1 MMALMSTLEQKTSFW
16 TLKPVG
22 LGRRGRLGALL
33 GLLALCLSLYAWRS
47 QAFWDAL
54 SPVTQK
60 QLLYELAGTEK
71 VDPMLLAAIIKSE
84 SGFNPVAES
93 SKGALGLM
101 QLMPDTAAQMAHEL
115 KLNYQDADDL
125 YTQDVNLRLGS
136 HYFAK
141 LLKSYNGSLVLAL
154 AAYNAG
160 PAKVRA
166 WGLLAWGQDQDLLLD
181 AIPLPET
188 KAYVQRVLWHYRFF
202 KRMQELKRF
211 LNGDAQL

>member
-1 MMALMSTLEQKTSFW
+1 MDSVKPKSF
-16 TLKPVG
+16 TDPV
-22 LGRRGRLGALL
+22 LVILPRPRHRVRLSLLL
-33 GLLALCLSLYAWRS
+33 GLLGLSLALWAWRS

-54 SPVTQK
+54 SPVTHK

-84 SGFNPVAES
+84 SGFNPFAES

-101 QLMPDTAAQMAHEL
+101 QLMPSTATQMAYEL
-115 KLNYQDADDL
+115 KINYQDADDL
-125 YTQDVNLRLGS
+125 YTQEVNLRLGA

-160 PAKVRA
+160 PAKVKA
-166 WGLLAWGQDQDLLLD
+166 WGMQAWGEDQDLVL
-181 AIPLPET
+181 AQIPILET
-188 KAYVQRVLWHYRFF
+188 RVYVQRVLWQYRFF
-202 KRMQELKRF
+202 KRMQIVKRF

>member
-1 MMALMSTLEQKTSFW
+1 L
-16 TLKPVG
+16 G
-22 LGRRGRLGALL
+22 LLSA
-33 GLLALCLSLYAWRS
+33 LLALCLALYAWRS

-84 SGFNPVAES
+84 SGFNPFAES
-93 SKGALGLM
+93 RRGALGLM

-115 KLNYQDADDL
+115 KINYQDADDL
-125 YTQDVNLRLGS
+125 YTQEVNLRIGA

-141 LLKSYNGSLVLAL
+141 LLRSYNGSLVLAL

-160 PAKVRA
+160 PAKLRA
-166 WGLLAWGQDQDLLLD
+166 WGLQPWGQDQDLLLA
-181 AIPLPET
+181 AIPLVET
-188 KAYVQRVLWHYRFF
+188 RVYVRRVLWHYRFF
-202 KRMQELKRF
+202 KRMQDLKRF
-211 LNGDAQL
+211 LNGDDQL

>member
-1 MMALMSTLEQKTSFW
+1 
-16 TLKPVG
+16 
-22 LGRRGRLGALL
+22 LGFLAGLL
-33 GLLALCLSLYAWRS
+33 GLSLVLYAWRS

-84 SGFNPVAES
+84 SGFNPFAES
-93 SKGALGLM
+93 RRGALGLM

-115 KLNYQDADDL
+115 KINYQDADDL
-125 YTQDVNLRLGS
+125 YTQEVNLRLGT

-166 WGLLAWGQDQDLLLD
+166 WGLQAWGEDQELLL
-181 AIPLPET
+181 AGIPLAET
-188 KAYVQRVLWHYRFF
+188 QVYVQRVLWHYRLF
-202 KRMQELKRF
+202 KRMRELKRF

>member
-1 MMALMSTLEQKTSFW
+1 MDSVKPKSF
-16 TLKPVG
+16 TDPV
-22 LGRRGRLGALL
+22 LVILPRPRHRVRLSLLL
-33 GLLALCLSLYAWRS
+33 GLLGLSLALWAWRS

-84 SGFNPVAES
+84 SGFNPFAES

-101 QLMPDTAAQMAHEL
+101 QLMPSTATQMAYEL
-115 KLNYQDADDL
+115 KINYQDADDL
-125 YTQDVNLRLGS
+125 YTQEVNLRLGA

-160 PAKVRA
+160 PAKVKA
-166 WGLLAWGQDQDLLLD
+166 WGMQAWGEDQDLVL
-181 AIPLPET
+181 AQIPILET
-188 KAYVQRVLWHYRFF
+188 RVYVQRVLWQYRFF
-202 KRMQELKRF
+202 KRMQIVKRF